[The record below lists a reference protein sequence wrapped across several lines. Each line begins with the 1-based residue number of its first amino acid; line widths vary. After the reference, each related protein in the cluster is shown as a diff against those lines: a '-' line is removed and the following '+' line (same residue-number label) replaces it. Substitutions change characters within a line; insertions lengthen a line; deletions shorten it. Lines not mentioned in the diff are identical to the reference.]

1 MNITVLPVRLRE
13 CDRAALAEHF
23 IALEPED
30 RRLRFGSPIHDDAL
44 RDYVARIDFL
54 NDGVFAV
61 QDERLRIVAAIHVAL
76 TGESAELGLSV
87 LPGFRGDHLGSA
99 LFARAVMHLRNR
111 GIGSVYVHC
120 LRENAAMMHIAR
132 KNGMQLTSEGS
143 ESDARLELMPATPQS
158 HLTEWV
164 QDQQAQAVQVM
175 RQHARLSRA
184 LFGVAA

>member
-1 MNITVLPVRLRE
+1 
-13 CDRAALAEHF
+13 
-23 IALEPED
+23 
-30 RRLRFGSPIHDDAL
+30 
-44 RDYVARIDFL
+44 
-54 NDGVFAV
+54 
-61 QDERLRIVAAIHVAL
+61 
-76 TGESAELGLSV
+76 
-87 LPGFRGDHLGSA
+87 
-99 LFARAVMHLRNR
+99 MHLRNR

-143 ESDARLELMPATPQS
+143 ESDARLELTPATPQS

-164 QDQQAQAVQVM
+164 QDQQAQAVQTI